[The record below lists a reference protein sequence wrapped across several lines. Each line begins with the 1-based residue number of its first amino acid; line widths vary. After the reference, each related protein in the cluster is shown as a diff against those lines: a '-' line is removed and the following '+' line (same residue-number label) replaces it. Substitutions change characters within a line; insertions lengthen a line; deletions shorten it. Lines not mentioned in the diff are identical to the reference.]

1 MRARGVVVLA
11 GLVSVVLVSGLVA
24 GFLLTR
30 KNEPG
35 PEKVS
40 ADYFKAWQNGSFG
53 TMQRLV
59 SDPPADFADQHR
71 ALSRSLLVSSVELS
85 PGPLV
90 RVGSDQAHVD
100 YTADRQLAGHG
111 SWKQRSTLR
120 LGKVKGHWRVL
131 WTPAV
136 FYPGLKARPAWK
148 LRQVDVP
155 PVKFVARDGK
165 DLPAGGSLEPYV
177 SELSTRIGLDD
188 EDEDAETTTWVVEVS
203 DGGRPAQR
211 VTTLSSAKSKKIRTT
226 VDRKVQAA
234 AEKAVAGSSRNAV
247 VVALRPSTGEILGI
261 GDRLG
266 GRGAFLG
273 TYPPG
278 SSFKVVT
285 AAALLGDGM
294 GVNAGAECPATVV
307 TAQRTINNH
316 DGESVGHASLRD
328 AFAQSCNT
336 TFARL
341 AVERLKAGKMSA
353 AAEEFG
359 FGRPITPGVS
369 AERGSYPEPGSG
381 AELAESAI
389 GQGRVEASPLMMAV
403 VAAAVEDGTWRS
415 PRMVDA
421 KLIRETGDPI
431 RPPHDIAN
439 ADGLRSMMRAVVER
453 GTAARAGLPSGTAGK
468 TGTAEFGTGGH
479 AHAWFIGYRD
489 DLAFS
494 VFVEAGESGPKVAA
508 PLAAA
513 FLRNMR

>member
-1 MRARGVVVLA
+1 VRSRGVVVLA
-11 GLVSVVLVSGLVA
+11 GLVAVVLASGLVA
-24 GFLLTR
+24 GFLLAR
-30 KNEPG
+30 KDEPG
-35 PEKVS
+35 PDKVS
-40 ADYFKAWQNGSFG
+40 ADYFDAWRNGSFG
-53 TMQRLV
+53 KMERLAA
-59 SDPPADFADQHR
+59 DPPADFADQHR
-71 ALSRSLLVSSVELS
+71 ALTRALVVNSVELS

-90 RVGSDQAHVD
+90 RVGTDQAHVD
-100 YTADRQLAGHG
+100 YTAVRELSGHG
-111 SWKQRSTLR
+111 SWTQRSTLP

-131 WTPAV
+131 WTPGV
-136 FYPGLKARPAWK
+136 FYPGLKGRPTWK
-148 LRQVDVP
+148 LRQIDVP

-165 DLPAGGSLEPYV
+165 DLPVGGSLEPYT
-177 SELSTRIGLDD
+177 SELGARIGQNDDD
-188 EDEDAETTTWVVEVS
+188 EDEATSSWVIEVS

-211 VTTLSSAKSKKIRTT
+211 VTMLSSTKSEKVRTT

-234 AEKAVAGSSRNAV
+234 AEKAVGGEARNAAI
-247 VVALRPSTGEILGI
+247 VALRPSTGEVLAVA
-261 GDRLG
+261 DRLG
-266 GRGAFLG
+266 GRGAFLNK
-273 TYPPG
+273 YPPG

-336 TFARL
+336 TFAQL

-403 VAAAVEDGTWRS
+403 VAAAVQDGTWRS

-431 RPPHDIAN
+431 RPAHAISN
-439 ADGLRSMMRAVVER
+439 AADLRSMMRAVVER
-453 GTAARAGLPSGTAGK
+453 GTAAGAGLPSGTAGK
-468 TGTAEFGTGGH
+468 TGTAEFGTGGQ

-494 VFVEAGESGPKVAA
+494 VFVEAGGSGPKVAA
-508 PLAAA
+508 PLAAT